1 LKHIKHQWRTYGG
14 TPRGVPSHRDIRLPH
29 IEVRASH
36 RKSGALRPI
45 LCAEIRPSISTKNLI
60 PEEVNYTKITI
71 RVTVMNKVQ
80 FLPASEPRKP
90 LKPRSLYVIFLVEKG
105 MRVKRRRACDY
116 RDHKKI

>member
-1 LKHIKHQWRTYGG
+1 MLCTRIRHSIG
-14 TPRGVPSHRDIRLPH
+14 T
-29 IEVRASH
+29 E
-36 RKSGALRPI
+36 
-45 LCAEIRPSISTKNLI
+45 NLV
-60 PEEVNYTKITI
+60 PEEVNYTKIAI
-71 RVTVMNKVQ
+71 RVAVMNKVQ